1 MLRAG
6 DIIVTQ
12 WGGIAL
18 MTYPHAMLVTDVD
31 GPEIEVVHMVASGFR
46 TYYYYAPLQVLT
58 AKKAKRMKIDMEHDT
73 DVVIRWRGNPEV
85 ITQVIHTAHALK
97 GKPIAYSTFAAACSV
112 FGGDCF
118 VDREEAEAAIP
129 SLDSLEAS
137 FCSELIFAIWGNV
150 LKNIGAMSGTDLLG
164 EALPVNPSYCHPAQ
178 LVELPERFPDYWERI
193 NVIDPRNRNRE
204 FRPSKKKKKSGKP
217 KIRRSKKSEK

>member
-31 GPEIEVVHMVASGFR
+31 GPEIEVIHMVASGFR

-58 AKKAKRMKIDMEHDT
+58 AKKAKRMKIDMENDT

-97 GKPIAYSTFAAACSV
+97 GKPITYSTFAAACSV

-118 VDREEAEAAIP
+118 VDREEAEA
-129 SLDSLEAS
+129 SLRLRQALPLVPY
-137 FCSELIFAIWGNV
+137 CL
-150 LKNIGAMSGTDLLG
+150 LLLLLG
-164 EALPVNPSYCHPAQ
+164 QQAWWFGQDAARGESAPAGVHDDRNGTINPPH
-178 LVELPERFPDYWERI
+178 F
-193 NVIDPRNRNRE
+193 
-204 FRPSKKKKKSGKP
+204 K
-217 KIRRSKKSEK
+217 RRT